1 MWYGVAIMAAL
12 VIGLVWWMI
21 WAIRRGKKEE
31 KKNGGNE

>member
-21 WAIRRGKKEE
+21 WAMRKGKEE
-31 KKNGGNE
+31 DKNGEDG